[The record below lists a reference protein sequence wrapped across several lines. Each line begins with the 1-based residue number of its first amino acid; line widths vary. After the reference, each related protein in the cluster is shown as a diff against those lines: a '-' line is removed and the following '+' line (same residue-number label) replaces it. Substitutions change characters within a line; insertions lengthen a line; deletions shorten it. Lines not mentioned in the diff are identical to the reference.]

1 MKNKKI
7 LCVIIGILLLISI
20 VYVYNFINS
29 KSSFNNDKFSDIVID
44 KENKVINVLTSPDM
58 LYNLSEPSII
68 EGLSDY
74 IALVKIDTIDG
85 VSNINKKTN
94 EFVST
99 YTYGKLTILEMIKGN
114 IDSENISYSRSGGE
128 ISYND
133 WIKGQ
138 LSPEK
143 LQKMVENSGI
153 DTNNLKIVDKYEG
166 DISIEINKVYLAY
179 MHYEPSFN
187 EENEYV
193 IHGFQY
199 GLREIKED
207 ESSNIKVKNN
217 DTGKWE
223 NLSSI
228 IDTNMK

>member
-1 MKNKKI
+1 MKNNKI
-7 LCVIIGILLLISI
+7 LYVIIGILLLISI
-20 VYVYNFINS
+20 GYGFIN
-29 KSSFNNDKFSDIVID
+29 KLGFNNDKFSDVVID
-44 KENKVINVLTSPDM
+44 NENQIVNLLTSADM
-58 LYNLSEPSII
+58 LYNLSEPSVI

-99 YTYGKLTILEMIKGN
+99 YTYGKLIILKMIKGN
-114 IDSENISYSRSGGE
+114 IDSKNISYIRSGGE

-153 DTNNLKIVDKYEG
+153 DTDNLKIVDKYEG
-166 DISIEINKVYLAY
+166 DISIETNKVYLAY

>member
-7 LCVIIGILLLISI
+7 LCVIIVILLLISI
-20 VYVYNFINS
+20 VCGYNFIN
-29 KSSFNNDKFSDIVID
+29 KKLSFNNDKFSNIVID
-44 KENKVINVLTSPDM
+44 NDNQIINVLTSADM
-58 LYNLSEPSII
+58 LYNLSDPSII

-74 IALVKIDTIDG
+74 IALVRIDTIDG

-99 YTYGKLTILEMIKGN
+99 YTYGKLTILKMIKGN
-114 IDSENISYSRSGGE
+114 IDKEKISYTRSGGE

-138 LSPEK
+138 LSLEK

-153 DTNNLKIVDKYEG
+153 DTDNLKINDKYEG
-166 DISIEINKVYLAY
+166 DISIETNKVYLAY
-179 MHYEPSFN
+179 MHHEPSFN
-187 EENEYV
+187 EDNEYV

-199 GLREIKED
+199 GLREIKID
-207 ESSNIKVKNN
+207 KNSNIKVKNN

-228 IDTNMK
+228 IDIDMK

>member
-1 MKNKKI
+1 MKNNKI
-7 LCVIIGILLLISI
+7 LYVIIGIFLIISI
-20 VYVYNFINS
+20 VYIYKFIN
-29 KSSFNNDKFSDIVID
+29 KELSFNNDKFSDIVID

-58 LYNLSEPSII
+58 LYNLSEPSVI

-74 IALVKIDTIDG
+74 IALVRIDTIDG

-94 EFVST
+94 EFVNT
-99 YTYGKLTILEMIKGN
+99 YTYGKLTILKMIKGN
-114 IDSENISYSRSGGE
+114 IDKENVSYTRSGGE

-153 DTNNLKIVDKYEG
+153 DTNNLKINDKYEG
-166 DISIEINKVYLAY
+166 DISIETNKVYLAY

-187 EENEYV
+187 EDNEYV

-199 GLREIKED
+199 GLREIKTD
-207 ESSNIKVKNN
+207 KNSNIKVKNN

-228 IDTNMK
+228 IDTDMK

>member
-7 LCVIIGILLLISI
+7 LYVIIGILLLVSVICI
-20 VYVYNFINS
+20 YKFINS
-29 KSSFNNDKFSDIVID
+29 KNSFNNDKFSDIVID

-58 LYNLSEPSII
+58 LYNLSEPSVI

-85 VSNINKKTN
+85 ASNINKKTK
-94 EFVST
+94 EFVNT
-99 YTYGKLTILEMIKGN
+99 YTYGKLTILKMIKGN
-114 IDSENISYSRSGGE
+114 IDKEKVRYIRSGGE

-138 LSPEK
+138 LSSEK

-166 DISIEINKVYLAY
+166 DISIEIGKVYLAY
-179 MHYEPSFN
+179 MHNEPSFN
-187 EENEYV
+187 EDNEYV

-199 GLREIKED
+199 GLREIKTD
-207 ESSNIKVKNN
+207 KTSNIKVKNN

-223 NLSSI
+223 NLSDI
-228 IDTNMK
+228 IDIDMK